1 MGWGLSI
8 DQDGDGYVYCSEADF
23 ETGPDD
29 YDGYPPHSYPIIYE
43 GVEEHHSEIDFA
55 RDEMGLDAAR
65 AQCWE
70 AFDDAKGAYR
80 RLSDDEKMR
89 LHTEFVKELKADL
102 KVCVVDKVR
111 KKEKEDQIKFFKKQW
126 SNDLEKLEADIAH
139 IEKQLAQKRK
149 KYDEKRQPLTILEDE
164 LKTIMAPAERK
175 KEIQKLIDL
184 EKEWAQNL

>member
-23 ETGPDD
+23 ETGPED
-29 YDGYPPHSYPIIYE
+29 YDGYPPHSYPIIHE

-70 AFDDAKGAYR
+70 AFADAKSAYR

-89 LHTEFVKELKADL
+89 LHTELMKELKADM

-149 KYDEKRQPLTILEDE
+149 EYEEKRQPLTILEDE

-184 EKEWAQNL
+184 EKEWA